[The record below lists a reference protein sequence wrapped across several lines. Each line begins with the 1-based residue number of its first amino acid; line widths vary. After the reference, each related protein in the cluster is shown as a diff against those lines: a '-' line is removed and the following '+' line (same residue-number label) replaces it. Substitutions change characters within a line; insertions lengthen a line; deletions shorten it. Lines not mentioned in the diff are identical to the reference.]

1 MATLTILT
9 LIVEFLP
16 PLLVTFAYLLLFRS
30 GRNRFIEAFIV
41 LMYVKTITFFLFY
54 IEVFTPLYPLADP
67 FVDSNTLYWVLI
79 TDFLFQFATTLQE
92 FLTWIMLSFIAV
104 LFGIGGLAVKLTLQ
118 DPASMKF
125 RNLITR
131 LTGREP
137 VTDGY
142 SGLRDRTS
150 NIIFDDVEPQP
161 LNPEIQGK
169 AWKESWKDYLII
181 GLVTIV
187 PSISLYTADW
197 TGADYILG
205 VLIFLTWI
213 YRFGYPAS
221 SRIAKSAGLKLGERD
236 LGAEMMRGVLGW
248 FFRLNLLLSIGTIAL
263 DAWNVWITG
272 DITVN
277 QLIYNYTIGVTI
289 TAPPIIFAII
299 VLPLAEN
306 FSVQL
311 YKRTFEGIIKVRS
324 KVSSISW
331 GSTLK
336 NSFAAIGTGAIAVAA
351 LVGAVMGIT
360 LSYSWPA
367 ANLFPGQVDNGV
379 LGRMT
384 GASNNE
390 ALITATLWTL
400 LMLAIPLA
408 IMVMLS
414 VVSHFVRSRTKGGTE
429 VFAILSGLT
438 VAMAAWFLLPG
449 MDYIINFEP
458 TEAIVEGLAFFR
470 LRPIIRIPGI
480 TPEILLYRLAYQL
493 VFNVPI
499 FISAVLFILYYFEF
513 RDKWK
518 VESGQEISPLLN
530 IRSRDIADTAI
541 LFTLGIVGS
550 IIGVFILSLIL
561 PPFVVFDSIWGLIT
575 EIGEANGLE
584 FVFSMAVSPFVLIAE
599 HNIVRT
605 LLMLLIGPVFWSLVL
620 WVVAVKS
627 KPGKA
632 HSVALG
638 SLVAV
643 AAGTI
648 VTFLWAS
655 MDAAAGVFDP
665 GIGSWV
671 FVAELG
677 MRALVIFGIILAM
690 YILVFLYNS
699 VAGRSNLSWWFPIL
713 ATIFA
718 IEYFVYDDQFTLIAL
733 VILPFIIAGF
743 YKLVYSGRPE
753 VKSQDFLIVY
763 IRFSL
768 MAVAIAEVLSTAL
781 WVAGIATLEA
791 LFGGNV
797 LHYLIWILPHGIIE
811 IPAFLFAAAL
821 SIRIARDLSP
831 SIVKEDWSAIPVKT
845 RELLT
850 SGRTWRTYVLVV
862 FFLLIAALIEQNLT
876 WMIANLIIGG

>member
-1 MATLTILT
+1 
-9 LIVEFLP
+9 
-16 PLLVTFAYLLLFRS
+16 
-30 GRNRFIEAFIV
+30 
-41 LMYVKTITFFLFY
+41 MYVKTITFFLWNIYYFDA
-54 IEVFTPLYPLADP
+54 IFALADP
-67 FVDSNTLYWVLI
+67 IVDSNTLYWLLI

-92 FLTWIMLSFIAV
+92 FLTWIMMSFLAV
-104 LFGIGGLAVKLTLQ
+104 LFGMGVLAVKLALQ
-118 DPASMKF
+118 DPAKLKF
-125 RNLITR
+125 SNLIMR
-131 LTGREP
+131 ITGKEP
-137 VTDGY
+137 EIDGY

-161 LNPEIQGK
+161 LNPEIQGQ

-181 GLVTIV
+181 GLVTII
-187 PSISLYTADW
+187 PSIYVYAGGW
-197 TGADYILG
+197 TNDSYILG
-205 VLIFLTWI
+205 VVIFLTWI

-221 SRIAKSAGLKLGERD
+221 NRIAKGAGLKLGDRD

-248 FFRLNLLLSIGTIAL
+248 FFRLNLLLSIYTIA
-263 DAWNVWITG
+263 I
-272 DITVN
+272 DI
-277 QLIYNYTIGVTI
+277 YTKSLSELLTYYLTGVTLA
-289 TAPPIIFAII
+289 APPIVFAII

-311 YKRTFEGIIKVRS
+311 YKRTFEGIIKARS

-331 GSTLK
+331 GATLK
-336 NSFAAIGTGAIAVAA
+336 NSFAAIGTGTIAVAA

-360 LSYSWPA
+360 LSYSWPSPS
-367 ANLFPGQVDNGV
+367 LFPEQIDLGV
-379 LGRMT
+379 RVRMM
-384 GASNNE
+384 GASTNE
-390 ALITATLWTL
+390 ALITPTLWSL

-408 IMVMLS
+408 IMILLG
-414 VVSHFVRSRTKGGTE
+414 VVAHFVRSRTKGSSE
-429 VFAILSGLT
+429 IFALLAGFT
-438 VAMAAWFLLPG
+438 VTMAAWFLLPG
-449 MDYIINFEP
+449 MDYIIDLVP
-458 TEAIVEGLAFFR
+458 TEAVVEGTAFFR
-470 LRPIIRIPGI
+470 LRPIIAIPGA
-480 TPEILLYRLAYQL
+480 TPEIMLYRLAYQL
-493 VFNVPI
+493 IFYVPL
-499 FISAVLFILYYFEF
+499 FISAVLFVLYYFEF

-530 IRSRDIADTAI
+530 IRSRDVADTVI
-541 LFTLGIVGS
+541 MFTLGIVGS

-561 PPFVVFDSIWGLIT
+561 PPFVVFDSIWGLII

-584 FVFSMAVSPFVLIAE
+584 FVFSTTVSSFVLIAE

-620 WVVAVKS
+620 WVVAVKP
-627 KPGKA
+627 KPGNA
-632 HSVALG
+632 QSVALA
-638 SLVAV
+638 SIVAIT
-643 AAGTI
+643 AGTI
-648 VTFLWAS
+648 VTFLWTT
-655 MDAAAGVFDP
+655 MDSAAGVFDP
-665 GIGSWV
+665 GIGPWV

-677 MRALVIFGIILAM
+677 MRALIIFGVILAM

-699 VAGRSNLSWWFPIL
+699 VAGHSNLSWWFPIL

-831 SIVKEDWSAIPVKT
+831 SVVKEDWSAIPVKT

-876 WMIANLIIGG
+876 WMIANLIIG

>member
-41 LMYVKTITFFLFY
+41 LMYVKTITFFLFF
-54 IEVFTPLYPLADP
+54 IFLLPPDFALADP

-92 FLTWIMLSFIAV
+92 FLTWIMVSFIAV
-104 LFGIGGLAVKLTLQ
+104 LFGMGVLAVKLALQ
-118 DPASMKF
+118 DPLSVKF
-125 RNLITR
+125 SNLITR

-142 SGLRDRTS
+142 SGLKDRAA
-150 NIIFDDVEPQP
+150 NVIFDDVEPQP
-161 LNPEIQGK
+161 LDPEIQGQ

-181 GLVTIV
+181 GLVTII
-187 PSISLYTADW
+187 PSISLYAGGLTSDN
-197 TGADYILG
+197 YILG

-221 SRIAKSAGLKLGERD
+221 NRIAKGAGLKLGDRD

-248 FFRLNLLLSIGTIAL
+248 FFRLNILLSIGLIAIDVYTKSL
-263 DAWNVWITG
+263 SELITYYFTG
-272 DITVN
+272 AI
-277 QLIYNYTIGVTI
+277 L
-289 TAPPIIFAII
+289 AAFPIVFAII
-299 VLPLAEN
+299 ILPLAEN

-311 YKRTFEGIIKVRS
+311 YKRTFDGIVGARS
-324 KVSSISW
+324 RVSSISW
-331 GSTLK
+331 GTTLK
-336 NSFAAIGTGAIAVAA
+336 NSLAALGTGGVALAA

-360 LSYSWPA
+360 LSYSWPTPSV
-367 ANLFPGQVDNGV
+367 FPGQVDNGI

-384 GASNNE
+384 GASSNP
-390 ALITATLWTL
+390 ALITPTLWTL
-400 LMLAIPLA
+400 LMLAMPLA
-408 IMVMLS
+408 IMVMLG
-414 VVSHFVRSRTKGGTE
+414 VVAHFVRSRTKGGTE
-429 VFAILSGLT
+429 IFAFLAGLVVSLGT
-438 VAMAAWFLLPG
+438 WFLLPG
-449 MDYIINFEP
+449 MDYVINPVP
-458 TEAIVEGLAFFR
+458 TEAVVEGISFFR
-470 LRPIIRIPGI
+470 LRPIITIPGV
-480 TPEILLYRLAYQL
+480 TPEIMLYRLAYQL
-493 VFNVPI
+493 IFNLPI
-499 FISAVLFILYYFEF
+499 IISAALFVLYYFEF

-518 VESGQEISPLLN
+518 VESGQEIGPLLN

-541 LFTLGIVGS
+541 MFTLGIVGS

-561 PPFVVFDSIWGLIT
+561 PPFVVFDTIWGLIF

-584 FVFSMAVSPFVLIAE
+584 FVFSMTVSPFVLIAE

-632 HSVALG
+632 HSIALS
-638 SLVAV
+638 SLVALV
-643 AAGTI
+643 AGTI
-648 VTFLWAS
+648 VTFLWTS

-677 MRALVIFGIILAM
+677 MRALIIFGIILAM

-876 WMIANLIIGG
+876 WMIANLIIG